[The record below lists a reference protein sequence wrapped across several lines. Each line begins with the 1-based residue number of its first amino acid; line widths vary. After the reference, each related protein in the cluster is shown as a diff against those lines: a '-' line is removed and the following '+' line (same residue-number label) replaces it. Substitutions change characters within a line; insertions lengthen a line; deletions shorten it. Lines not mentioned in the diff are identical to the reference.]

1 MITLVVFSQMMTALE
16 HRVPHDIFLDTVD
29 ISEDIVLKHINECKR
44 GTAAGPDGIP
54 NSFLKMFKFTLFTPL
69 TVLFRYLLNLGRYP
83 LQWKLTHIT
92 PIFKKGLSSDVSNY
106 RPISLTSVF
115 GKLLKR
121 VVQKQMP
128 DYLLINKLISHH
140 QHGFL
145 SKLSTCTQLLETVN
159 DWSLVSA
166 KSSCC

>member
-54 NSFLKMFKFTLFTPL
+54 NSFLKMFKFTLVTPL

-128 DYLLINKLISHH
+128 DYLLINKLISPH

-159 DWSLVSA
+159 DWSLVNA